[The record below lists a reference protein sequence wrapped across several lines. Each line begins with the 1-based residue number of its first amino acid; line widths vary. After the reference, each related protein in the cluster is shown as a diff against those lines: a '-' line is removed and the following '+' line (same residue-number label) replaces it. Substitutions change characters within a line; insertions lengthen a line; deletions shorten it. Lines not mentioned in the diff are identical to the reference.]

1 MDVDLSAII
10 RLLQEDPQQRAALR
24 RALVGDAPDVEGAL
38 VRVAEA
44 QRGTEE
50 RLGALTER
58 VDALAQQMQ
67 ASTERVDQ
75 LTQRLDRLT
84 ERVDALAQ
92 QMQALTERVDRLAGR
107 VDQLTQ
113 RLDRLTERVDGLAVR
128 MEELA
133 VAQRL
138 TEDRLRALI
147 DELKGMND
155 RLGKLEGYDLQRRY
169 REKGTAYLSRVARR
183 LRIVDGNEL
192 NAMVED
198 AIDAGMLSEPEAQAI
213 RLADAVFVG
222 RRRGDGEPVYL
233 VVEASLTVGRRDVR
247 RARERADLLTRLGKP
262 ALAVVAGEFVPEAVA
277 EAAHLAEVWQ
287 VTNGRT
293 VGPDQDDDDVA
304 GGAA

>member
-1 MDVDLSAII
+1 
-10 RLLQEDPQQRAALR
+10 
-24 RALVGDAPDVEGAL
+24 VEGAL

-113 RLDRLTERVDGLAVR
+113 RLDRLTERVDGLAVL

-133 VAQRL
+133 AAQRV

-155 RLGKLEGYDLQRRY
+155 RLGKLEGYDLERRY

>member
-24 RALVGDAPDVEGAL
+24 HALVGDAPDVEGAL

-67 ASTERVDQ
+67 ALTERVDQ

-92 QMQALTERVDRLAGR
+92 QMQALTERVG
-107 VDQLTQ
+107 QLTQ

-133 VAQRL
+133 AAQRL

-155 RLGKLEGYDLQRRY
+155 RLGKLEGYDLERRY